1 MVQRPRRPIG
11 ITILAVLE
19 ILIGIVGLLASLA
32 IIGFSALFS
41 TLPRIG
47 SLLGANGLIIGG
59 VVLFFSLIWLAT
71 GAGFLHGRGWSWTLG
86 MIFSIL
92 SLLGAL
98 GALTIGL
105 ITGGV
110 GGLIFWGLMM
120 YYLTRT
126 RVKAFFGKGGLP
138 ISPSYGLPYSLVP
151 QVNQPQIATTNTAS
165 YGKPAALGPPPF
177 HRSRKK
183 HQPVFLCPAMSR
195 QPHHPAPQAA
205 KPQSVHSV
213 TAHSLREQENAL
225 LAAQLSERSLSL
237 QTTGNVRV
245 YPSIVFSAIPSAET
259 VGEWMILPVHKR

>member
-1 MVQRPRRPIG
+1 MAQRPRRPIG

-47 SLLGANGLIIGG
+47 SLLGTIGLIIGG

-92 SLLGAL
+92 SLLGAV

-110 GGLIFWGLMM
+110 GGLIFWGLML
-120 YYLTRT
+120 YYLTRNH
-126 RVKAFFGKGGLP
+126 VKAFFGRGGSPL
-138 ISPSYGLPYSLVP
+138 SPSYGLPYSLGP
-151 QVNQPQIATTNTAS
+151 QINQSQIATNAD
-165 YGKPAALGPPPF
+165 YGRPSVAVPPVVFTPILQGSSTSIPGPSLVSPTPTSSSSSNGGKTPICPYCHSTLPMGTKKCLTCGAAL
-177 HRSRKK
+177 
-183 HQPVFLCPAMSR
+183 
-195 QPHHPAPQAA
+195 
-205 KPQSVHSV
+205 
-213 TAHSLREQENAL
+213 
-225 LAAQLSERSLSL
+225 
-237 QTTGNVRV
+237 
-245 YPSIVFSAIPSAET
+245 
-259 VGEWMILPVHKR
+259 